1 MSHPNLALVQS
12 VYGAFAAGDRDAV
25 VAAFDPDV
33 RWHNSGYDPTSGTL
47 VGVDAVMGYL
57 MGDNHMDDYRL
68 DVIDMLASDA
78 RVAVVAR
85 TTGRRGD
92 QHIVNDFV
100 QLLRVEDGRV
110 VEVHNYTW
118 DQRAVAEFMAVPA

>member
-12 VYGAFAAGDRDAV
+12 VYAAFAAGDRDRV

-33 RWHNSGYDPTSGTL
+33 RWHNSGSDPTSGTL
-47 VGVDAVMGYL
+47 VGVDAVMDYL
-57 MGDNHMDDYRL
+57 MGENHMDEYQL
-68 DVIDMLASDA
+68 DVTDMLASDE

-85 TTGRRGD
+85 TSGRRGD
-92 QHIVNDFV
+92 RRIVNDFV
-100 QLLRVEDGRV
+100 QLLRVREGRV

-118 DQRAVAEFMAVPA
+118 DQRAVAEFMAIPA